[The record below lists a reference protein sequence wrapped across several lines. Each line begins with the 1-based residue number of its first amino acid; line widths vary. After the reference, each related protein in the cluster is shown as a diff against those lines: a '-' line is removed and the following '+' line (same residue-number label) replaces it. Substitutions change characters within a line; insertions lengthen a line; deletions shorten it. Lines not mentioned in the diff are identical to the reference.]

1 MAWQYGVA
9 QTVAVTFYSA
19 GAPTAPTGA
28 LTATISKDG
37 AGFGAIGGT
46 VTQIGAT
53 ACALLSLAIADT
65 TCATGVVRIVDAGTT
80 ADDRYVEFCTEA
92 NYTAAVA
99 ARIDDDITSRAA
111 TGEAAAAVAT
121 LNDFDPANDTVA
133 LVTLVDTTTV
143 NTDMRGT
150 DGAYTGTPPTAVAI
164 AAAVWT
170 YTTRTL
176 TSYGTLAAATA
187 AAVWN
192 ALRATYNTAGTMGA
206 GMNSA
211 AASGNITLSALTT
224 SLTVTGGECIG
235 EDASIAVV
243 RDDDN
248 SLQIT
253 WEDHDITGY
262 TIYLTVRPDQYSTS
276 ADDTDALF
284 QVEAAL
290 TTPADG
296 VFTFAVGKTETDQ
309 CEVEAT
315 LRYDIQAISG
325 TGAITTL
332 LRGNFTV
339 TGDVTR
345 RTTT

>member
-1 MAWQYGVA
+1 A
-9 QTVAVTFYSA
+9 Q
-19 GAPTAPTGA
+19 
-28 LTATISKDG
+28 
-37 AGFGAIGGT
+37 
-46 VTQIGAT
+46 
-53 ACALLSLAIADT
+53 
-65 TCATGVVRIVDAGTT
+65 
-80 ADDRYVEFCTEA
+80 
-92 NYTAAVA
+92 
-99 ARIDDDITSRAA
+99 
-111 TGEAAAAVAT
+111 
-121 LNDFDPANDTVA
+121 
-133 LVTLVDTTTV
+133 
-143 NTDMRGT
+143 
-150 DGAYTGTPPTAVAI
+150 
-164 AAAVWT
+164 
-170 YTTRTL
+170 
-176 TSYGTLAAATA
+176 
-187 AAVWN
+187 
-192 ALRATYNTAGTMGA
+192 
-206 GMNSA
+206 
-211 AASGNITLSALTT
+211 ASGNITLSAQTT

-290 TTPADG
+290 TTPEDG
-296 VFTFAVGKTETDQ
+296 VFTFAVGKAETDQ

-315 LRYDIQAISG
+315 LRYDIQAISD

-345 RTTT
+345 RTTI

>member
-9 QTVAVTFYSA
+9 QTVAATMYS
-19 GAPTAPTGA
+19 GGEPTAPTGA

-37 AGFGAIGGT
+37 AGFGAIAGT
-46 VTQIGAT
+46 VAQIGAT
-53 ACALLSLAIADT
+53 PCVLLSLAIADT
-65 TCATGVVRIVDAGTT
+65 TCATGVVRIVDAGG
-80 ADDRYVEFCTEA
+80 AVDDRYVEFCTEA
-92 NYTAAVA
+92 DYTAAVA
-99 ARIDDDITSRAA
+99 ARIDDYITSREASGA
-111 TGEAAAAVAT
+111 AAAAVAT
-121 LNDFDPANDTVA
+121 LNDFDPSADTVA
-133 LVTLVDTTTV
+133 RVTLVDTTTV

-150 DGAYTGTPPTAVAI
+150 DGAYTGTPPTASSI
-164 AAAVWT
+164 AQAVWE
-170 YTTRTL
+170 YGTRTL
-176 TSYGTLAAATA
+176 TSITALAAQVAS
-187 AAVWN
+187 AVWD
-192 ALRATYNTAGTMGA
+192 AVRATYNTAGTMGA

-211 AASGNITLSALTT
+211 AASGNITLNALTT

-248 SLQIT
+248 SLQFT
-253 WEDHDITGY
+253 WTDHDITGY
-262 TIYLTVRPDQYSTS
+262 SIYLTVRPDQYSTS
-276 ADDTDALF
+276 TDDTDALF

-290 TTPADG
+290 TTPCDG
-296 VFTFAVGKTETDQ
+296 VFTFSVGKTETDQ

-315 LRYDIQAISG
+315 LRYDIQAISD